1 MTGYPDSMDTLVVG
15 AGTMG
20 RWLGRCLAGAAGW
33 NVAFADSDA
42 AAAESAA
49 TLLDARAVDIDD
61 GEKFDL
67 VCVAVPI
74 SATEASIAEHAPRA
88 SEAVLDVSGVMAGPV
103 RAMDEHAADR
113 ERASLHPL
121 FAPSNEP
128 GNVAVVLGA
137 DGPVLQAVREVLA
150 DRGNE
155 LFETTPEEHDEA
167 MRTVQARAHAAI
179 LAYALAAEDVPDR
192 FHTPISAELE
202 AVADLVTGN
211 EPSVYAEIQGAFP
224 GAADVAEAAQRIAEA
239 DDEAFERL
247 YREAA
252 DETGE
257 TGGGGGI

>member
-1 MTGYPDSMDTLVVG
+1 MDTLVVG

-33 NVAFADSDA
+33 EVTFADRNG

-49 TLLDARAVDIDD
+49 TLLDARVADLS
-61 GEKFDL
+61 EEARFDL
-67 VCVAVPI
+67 VCIAVPI
-74 SATEASIAEHAPRA
+74 SATEDAIAEHAPRA
-88 SEAVLDVSGVMAGPV
+88 SEAILDVSGVMGGPV
-103 RAMDEHAADR
+103 RAMDEHAPDR

-167 MRTVQARAHAAI
+167 MRTVQAKAHAAI

-192 FHTPISAELE
+192 FHTPVSAELE
-202 AVADLVTGN
+202 AVADVVTGN
-211 EPSVYAEIQGAFP
+211 EASVYAEIQATFP
-224 GAADVAEAAQRIAEA
+224 GASEVADAARRVAEADAGE
-239 DDEAFERL
+239 FERL

-252 DETGE
+252 GGVEGS
-257 TGGGGGI
+257 GGGEH

>member
-1 MTGYPDSMDTLVVG
+1 MDTLVVG
-15 AGTMG
+15 AGVMG

-42 AAAESAA
+42 TAAESAA
-49 TLLDARAVDIDD
+49 TLLDARAVDLDD
-61 GEKFDL
+61 GERFDL

-74 SATEASIAEHAPRA
+74 SATEAAIAEHAPRA
-88 SEAVLDVSGVMAGPV
+88 SEAILDVSGVMAGPV

-167 MRTVQARAHAAI
+167 MRTVQAKAHAAI
-179 LAYALAAEDVPDR
+179 LAYALAAENVPER
-192 FHTPISAELE
+192 FHTPVSAELE
-202 AVADLVTGN
+202 AVAGQVTGN

-239 DDEAFERL
+239 DGETFERL

-252 DETGE
+252 GE
-257 TGGGGGI
+257 SGGTDGGGGL